1 MKNYNIQNYIRYK
14 NDVDRSVGRLEG
26 KFWDEYSRDELIVKF
41 LPLVENLAR
50 KFSTAQQASGV
61 MDITDIIQEGS
72 KGLVQAVDKINWEVL
87 MESNDIEKTIKSF
100 LSKRIKGAIR
110 RGIDI
115 NRGTMRIPEHKL
127 NEIRQV
133 DKLEKQTPSEYDT
146 PNSKSVEVFFN
157 SIFLSLDKLVDDES
171 TQYDVPEPIEG
182 YNKDLLNSY
191 LIGILKT
198 HLNNKEFQVVRLSYG
213 LDCKKHSAVEIT
225 KELNIK
231 GDSAYVRVSQLKRQA
246 INKLINT
253 VDHSQVVDLL

>member
-14 NDVDRSVGRLEG
+14 NDLDRSVRNLEG
-26 KFWDEYSRDELIVKF
+26 RFWDEYSRDELIVKF

-72 KGLVQAVDKINWEVL
+72 KGLVQAVDKINWDVL
-87 MESNDIEKTIKSF
+87 MESKDIEKTIKSF

-133 DKLEKQTPSEYDT
+133 DKLEKQTPNEYDT
-146 PNSKSVEVFFN
+146 PNSKSVEMFFN
-157 SIFLSLDKLVDDES
+157 SIFLSLDRLVDDES
-171 TQYDVPEPIEG
+171 TPYDVPEPIEG

-191 LIGILKT
+191 LIGVLKA
-198 HLNNKEFQVVRLSYG
+198 HLNTREFEVVRLSYG
-213 LDCKKHSAVEIT
+213 LDCRKHSAVEIA
-225 KELNIK
+225 KEINIK

-246 INKLINT
+246 IDKLIKT

>member
-133 DKLEKQTPSEYDT
+133 DKLEKQTPNEYDT

-213 LDCKKHSAVEIT
+213 LDCMKHSAVEIA

>member
-61 MDITDIIQEGS
+61 MDI
-72 KGLVQAVDKINWEVL
+72 
-87 MESNDIEKTIKSF
+87 
-100 LSKRIKGAIR
+100 KGAIR

-133 DKLEKQTPSEYDT
+133 DKLEKQTPNEYDT

-213 LDCKKHSAVEIT
+213 LDCKKHSAVEIA

>member
-14 NDVDRSVGRLEG
+14 IDVDSSTSGL
-26 KFWDEYSRDELIVKF
+26 KSKPWNEYSRDELIVKF

-133 DKLEKQTPSEYDT
+133 DKLEKQTPNEYDT
-146 PNSKSVEVFFN
+146 PNNKSVEIFFN
-157 SIFLSLDKLVDDES
+157 SIFLSLDSLVDDES
-171 TQYDVPEPIEG
+171 TPYDVPEPIDG

-198 HLNNKEFQVVRLSYG
+198 HLNKREFEVVRLSYG
-213 LDCKKHSAVEIT
+213 LDCKKHSAVEIA
-225 KELNIK
+225 KELNIQ
-231 GDSAYVRVSQLKRQA
+231 GDSAFVRVSQLKRQA
-246 INKLINT
+246 INKLITN
-253 VDHSQVVDLL
+253 VDHSQVIDLL

>member
-14 NDVDRSVGRLEG
+14 IDVDSSTSGL
-26 KFWDEYSRDELIVKF
+26 KSKPWNEYSRDELIVKF

-61 MDITDIIQEGS
+61 MDITDVIQEGS

-133 DKLEKQTPSEYDT
+133 DKLEKQTPNEYDT
-146 PNSKSVEVFFN
+146 PNNKSVEIFFN
-157 SIFLSLDKLVDDES
+157 SIFLSLDSLVDDES
-171 TQYDVPEPIEG
+171 TPYDVPEPIDG
-182 YNKDLLNSY
+182 YNKDLLNS
-191 LIGILKT
+191 
-198 HLNNKEFQVVRLSYG
+198 
-213 LDCKKHSAVEIT
+213 
-225 KELNIK
+225 
-231 GDSAYVRVSQLKRQA
+231 
-246 INKLINT
+246 
-253 VDHSQVVDLL
+253 